1 MGKRKRSGAK
11 TMRRTISQFF
21 DDAYTFFI
29 ASPVFAWQLLFF
41 YVPLL
46 FIVVLSVS
54 AFSDA
59 GVFQGVTIKFFVPL
73 LSPLYAWIII
83 RSLGLALF
91 TACVCLIIGYPVA
104 YYLAL
109 KSQRLKNILLLLL
122 IIPFWTNF
130 LLHVFAWMFILER
143 NGIINTALAKLGL
156 ISEPLQ
162 LFNNMFAVMLMMIY
176 SYLPFMILP
185 IYASLER
192 FDKRLSEASQDLG
205 ASWAQTL
212 YRIIVPLSLPGIIG
226 GFFLVFVPAFGEF
239 AIPELMGGDK
249 VMFTGSIISH
259 YIIDAQTKG
268 VGAAFTIISAFAL
281 LCASMVILVLLQRI
295 IGGKRAYI
303 ASDQ

>member
-1 MGKRKRSGAK
+1 
-11 TMRRTISQFF
+11 MRRTITHLF
-21 DDAYTFFI
+21 DNTYTFFI

-41 YVPLL
+41 YIPLT
-46 FIVVLSVS
+46 FIVVLSLA

-59 GVFQGVTIKFFVPL
+59 GIFQGLTIQFFIPL
-73 LSPLYAWIII
+73 FSPLYAWIII

-91 TACVCLIIGYPVA
+91 TSAMCLMIGYPVA

-109 KSQRLKNILLLLL
+109 KSERLKNVLLLLL

-143 NGIINTALAKLGL
+143 NGIVNILLQKLGL
-156 ISEPLQ
+156 IVEPLA
-162 LFNNMFAVMLMMIY
+162 LLNNMFAVMLMMVY

-192 FDKRLSEASQDLG
+192 FDKQLSEASLDLG
-205 ASWAQTL
+205 ANWLQTL

-249 VMFTGSIISH
+249 VMFAGSVISH
-259 YIIDAQTKG
+259 YIVDAQTKG
-268 VGAAFTIISAFAL
+268 VGAAFTIVSACAL
-281 LCASMVILVLLQRI
+281 LCASLVILGLLQRI
-295 IGGKRAYI
+295 IGGKYAHI
-303 ASDQ
+303 ARDE

>member
-1 MGKRKRSGAK
+1 
-11 TMRRTISQFF
+11 MRRTISQFF
-21 DDAYTFFI
+21 DDTYTFFI

-41 YVPLL
+41 YVPLT
-46 FIVVLSVS
+46 FIVILSMS

-59 GVFQGVTIKFFVPL
+59 GVFQGVTTKFFIPL

-83 RSLGLALF
+83 RSLGMALF
-91 TACVCLIIGYPVA
+91 TACICLVIGYPVA

-143 NGIINTALAKLGL
+143 NGIINTTLAKLGL
-156 ISEPLQ
+156 IVEPLE

-192 FDKRLSEASQDLG
+192 FDKCLSEASLDLG
-205 ASWAQTL
+205 ANWIQTL
-212 YRIIVPLSLPGIIG
+212 YHIVVPLSLPGIIG

-249 VMFTGSIISH
+249 VMFTGSVISH

-295 IGGKRAYI
+295 IGGKRAYL
-303 ASDQ
+303 ASDK